1 MKKISKNSSYILTQ
15 CESTKSVRFIVR
27 LHSISGETTSSMNS
41 YADHDGSSLVA
52 SVRLRNNFTIPLEH
66 LKLLN
71 DKEEKLKQLDKSI
84 DHCGDDDLNAK
95 TIPTLKQILKENGIK
110 FKSNDK
116 KKVLIEKLEDFFKHK
131 E

>member
-1 MKKISKNSSYILTQ
+1 
-15 CESTKSVRFIVR
+15 
-27 LHSISGETTSSMNS
+27 MNS

-52 SVRLRNNFTIPLEH
+52 SVRLRNDFTIPLEH

-71 DKEEKLKQLDKSI
+71 DKEEKRKQLDQSK

-95 TIPTLKQILKENGIK
+95 TIPTLMQILKENGIK